1 MLENN
6 NFSGDTA
13 ICILFDNIN
22 IIIKIILPG
31 YSFSFLILFPR
42 ILFSSKHLC
51 QKIWHHKIVGAT
63 TTLNRNIIEATN
75 EVWSTWLI
83 PISSE
88 LVVVPFRGVD
98 PSSIVGGTQILW
110 NWNFE
115 PLYTQ
120 APLRLTS
127 INYIK
132 QKVYYTCWLL
142 EFWTRFT
149 LYDDSKGKES
159 I

>member
-31 YSFSFLILFPR
+31 YSFSFLILFSR

-98 PSSIVGGTQILW
+98 PSSIVGGGTQIVW
-110 NWNFE
+110 NWNVE

-120 APLRLTS
+120 APLRLAVRYDRRSLMGPLQTPLPWLRLAKWVG
-127 INYIK
+127 K
-132 QKVYYTCWLL
+132 QYMRT
-142 EFWTRFT
+142 
-149 LYDDSKGKES
+149 
-159 I
+159 